1 MDQHNSLSHFRKSI
15 VAMWEWKCIVAM
27 INNLLYIFMMSEF
40 KFLNDQNKT
49 NESNFPLHNFINFE
63 EPEKSQKMRERN
75 IIKW

>member
-1 MDQHNSLSHFRKSI
+1 MDQHNSLSHFRKSN